1 MQIHRGCKCD
11 VCGHRFRVSGQ
22 SGAVEN
28 KWMTF
33 GKPGEYVQIWVGGN
47 YGWRPDAMYKKRLN
61 KVSRSVSIETFHAN
75 DSCIIEGGSGAEG
88 RHEQGGRCDCA

>member
-1 MQIHRGCKCD
+1 MQLHRGCKCD
-11 VCGHRFRVSGQ
+11 ACGRRFRVSGQ

-47 YGWRPDAMYKKRLN
+47 YGWRPYAMYKQRLN
-61 KVSRSVSIETFHAN
+61 KVSHSVSIETFHAN
-75 DSCIIEGGSGAEG
+75 DSCIVEGGGGADG